1 MSLQLFEFL
10 QPGDVER
17 RLHQRELAAPVL
29 NMELKETDDVYSLV
43 VDAPGVPKEDIKLN
57 FENGV
62 LSVSVEHKEE
72 HVQRDEKVHFTER
85 SYGHSSRAIRL
96 PKSIAADKITAKH
109 ANGVL
114 TVTVPKQDQSRT
126 KYIQIQ

>member
-72 HVQRDEKVHFTER
+72 HVQRDEKV
-85 SYGHSSRAIRL
+85 
-96 PKSIAADKITAKH
+96 
-109 ANGVL
+109 
-114 TVTVPKQDQSRT
+114 RT
-126 KYIQIQ
+126 GGGGP